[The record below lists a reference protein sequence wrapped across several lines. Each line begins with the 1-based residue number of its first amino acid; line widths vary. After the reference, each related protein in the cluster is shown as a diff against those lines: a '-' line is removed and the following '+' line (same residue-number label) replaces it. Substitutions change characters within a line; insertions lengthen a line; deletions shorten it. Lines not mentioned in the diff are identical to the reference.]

1 MMPPDA
7 GRSLAGK
14 VALVTGAGRGLG
26 RAFAERLAAMG
37 ADVALHGMREHGPA
51 EYGEGTTLTAV
62 AETLAAEHKVRVIS
76 ILGDLTRGAD
86 IARVVATATQAL
98 GPIDILVHNAGGDIA
113 AGSGK
118 PDPNDAVGIREDDVR
133 AVLDRNLLSTILT
146 CQEVARGMM
155 ARRSGRIVTI
165 GSVAAF
171 KGRSNGVI
179 YAVAKA
185 GVTHYTRCL
194 ADQLRPYDITV
205 NCIAPG
211 DTRTGRFM
219 GTRAVDESRLVQT
232 GTLDRIAT
240 VDEVARVV
248 EVFAG
253 PLGAFVSGQVLRVDG
268 GGQCWPA

>member
-1 MMPPDA
+1 
-7 GRSLAGK
+7 
-14 VALVTGAGRGLG
+14 
-26 RAFAERLAAMG
+26 
-37 ADVALHGMREHGPA
+37 MR
-51 EYGEGTTLTAV
+51 TI
-62 AETLAAEHKVRVIS
+62 R

-86 IARVVATATQAL
+86 IARVVATTSQSL

-113 AGSGK
+113 AAGGK
-118 PDPNDAVGIREDDVR
+118 PDPNDAVHIAEEDVR
-133 AVLDRNLLSTILT
+133 AVLDRNLLSTILM

-155 ARRSGRIVTI
+155 KRRAGRIVTI
-165 GSVAAF
+165 GSIAAF
-171 KGRSNGVI
+171 KGRSNGAI

-185 GVTHYTRCL
+185 GVTHFTRCL

-219 GTRAVDESRLVQT
+219 GTRTVDEGRLVEE

-248 EVFAG
+248 EIFAG
-253 PLGAFVSGQVLRVDG
+253 PLGVFVSGQVLRVDG

>member
-1 MMPPDA
+1 MTSTARP
-7 GRSLAGK
+7 LTGK
-14 VALVTGAGRGLG
+14 IALVTGAGRGLG
-26 RAFAERLAAMG
+26 RAFAERLASLG

-62 AETLAAEHKVRVIS
+62 AESVAADYGIRTIRV
-76 ILGDLTRGAD
+76 LGDLTKGDD
-86 IARVVATATQAL
+86 IDRVIRQTSSSL

-113 AGSGK
+113 AKGGK
-118 PDPNDAVGIREDDVR
+118 PDPNDAVNIAEDDVR

-146 CQEVARGMM
+146 CQAVARGMM
-155 ARRSGRIVTI
+155 QRKSGRIVTI

-171 KGRSNGVI
+171 KGRTNGSI

-185 GVTHYTRCL
+185 GVTHFTRCL
-194 ADQLRPYDITV
+194 ADQLRPFDVTV

-211 DTRTGRFM
+211 DTRTGRFL
-219 GTRAVDESRLVQT
+219 GTRSVDQNRLVEA

-248 EVFAG
+248 EMFAG

-268 GGQCWPA
+268 AGQCWPA

>member
-1 MMPPDA
+1 MPTTARP
-7 GRSLAGK
+7 LTGK

-26 RAFAERLAAMG
+26 RAFAERLASLG
-37 ADVALHGMREHGPA
+37 ADIAMHGMRENGPA

-62 AETLAAEHKVRVIS
+62 AEAVASGHGVRTIRS
-76 ILGDLTRGAD
+76 LGDLTRGTD
-86 IARVVATATQAL
+86 IERVIAETSRLL

-113 AGSGK
+113 AAGGK
-118 PDPNDAVGIREDDVR
+118 PDPNDAVSIREVDVR
-133 AVLDRNLLSTILT
+133 AVLERNLLSTILT
-146 CQEVARGMM
+146 CQAVARGMM
-155 ARRSGRIVTI
+155 QRRSGRIVTI

-171 KGRSNGVI
+171 KGRTNGSI

-194 ADQLRPYDITV
+194 ADQLRPFDVTV

-219 GTRAVDESRLVQT
+219 GTRAVDPNRMVET

-248 EVFAG
+248 EMFAG

-268 GGQCWPA
+268 AGQCWPA